1 MDDRGG
7 RESDAKACQTRDTKD
22 AASKGIQM
30 SDLDADGTVKK
41 CGCEESGMTAAQ
53 KADCEG
59 SGVIAAQRQNRGK
72 KTKHGRNPE
81 FLCMGFQKCGTTS
94 LFEILRRHKDVV
106 LCRDVKE
113 PMYYRVSGLWFFGRR
128 WYYQHRY
135 YGHIAADDTRRCGE
149 VNAGLTFTGCAKK
162 VCHDFSPDTKLIFM
176 MRNPVDRAYSS
187 YKYFL
192 ARGFLP
198 KGLVEEDQKYGHAE
212 AFDRYVHS
220 VLDDPA
226 SERQIMKKRLK
237 YLVFSQSRYATCIR
251 EYLGHFPQENIKLV
265 FFEEFV
271 RDEKT
276 ACKEIFAFIG
286 VGEDE
291 ALSGSVRA
299 NEGNERVISSSAAKK
314 QQILKGFYYGFY
326 EFVMLP
332 YWLPRAYQKFK
343 AYYDRKRDE
352 AFAPDED
359 KSRVLP
365 KTRTFLEQYFAEEV
379 RGIEQISGRDLSD
392 LWYSAGKYL
401 EK

>member
-1 MDDRGG
+1 MDDRDG
-7 RESDAKACQTRDTKD
+7 RESEPRTGRTQDAKD
-22 AASKGIQM
+22 AACKESPA
-30 SDLDADGTVKK
+30 DAFDAGR
-41 CGCEESGMTAAQ
+41 
-53 KADCEG
+53 ADRKRG
-59 SGVIAAQRQNRGK
+59 SGSKR
-72 KTKHGRNPE
+72 GRNPE

-162 VCHDFSPDTKLIFM
+162 ICHDFSPDTKLIFM

-192 ARGFLP
+192 ARGFLE

-220 VLDDPA
+220 VLDNPA

-237 YLVFSQSRYATCIR
+237 YLVFSQSCYATCIR

-271 RDEKT
+271 KDEKA

-299 NEGNERVISSSAAKK
+299 NEGNERVISSQAAKK

-332 YWLPRAYQKFK
+332 HWLPGAYQKFK
-343 AYYDRKRDE
+343 AYYDRQRDE
-352 AFAPDED
+352 AIVPDED
-359 KSRVLP
+359 KSKVLP
-365 KTRTFLEQYFAEEV
+365 KTRTFLETYFAKEV
-379 RGIEQISGRDLSD
+379 RGIEQISGRDLSE
-392 LWYSAGKYL
+392 LWYSSGKYL
-401 EK
+401 GQGEPSKDLKSQYA